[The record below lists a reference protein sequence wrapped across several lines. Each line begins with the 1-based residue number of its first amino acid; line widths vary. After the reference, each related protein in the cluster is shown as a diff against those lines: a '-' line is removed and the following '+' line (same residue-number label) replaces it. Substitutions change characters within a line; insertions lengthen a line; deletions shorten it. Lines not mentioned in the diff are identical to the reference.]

1 MAVSSK
7 IIIRFVIAV
16 FSLLVVL
23 APSETVQAKS
33 RNHTKTVVAI
43 GTGIIRQNDSAN
55 AREKAIS
62 KSLVSA
68 VNKVAVEF
76 LPLESIVRDF
86 QAFNEVIYGQSAK
99 FIQGYKVLIESS
111 SEDKYWVMV
120 KATVSINRLKELMS
134 SAGIVLDKKTLPKI
148 LFLISEQ
155 DLEDLVP
162 KYWWGKDSA
171 FAKASSASALAA
183 VMKTKGFPVIDSSS
197 IPQNTIVEAIY
208 DKPYLNNHEVLDL
221 GLRLKAQVVIVGNSA
236 ANRVPNIMGD
246 KLKSFKGIVSA
257 RAIRT
262 DTGAEIASTTQTA
275 EAANPDESVGARNAL
290 SNAGSLTGEELASQ
304 IVAAWHKKGKQSSM
318 VEIMVEGTSNLA
330 GFVKFRRII
339 NDTSGVKNLQIK
351 EMKSD
356 EATIIVEFQGNA
368 KELADA
374 LMLKTF
380 ESVSINIYEVS
391 QNQLRIELIS
401 G

>member
-23 APSETVQAKS
+23 DPSETVQAES
-33 RNHTKTVVAI
+33 QNHTKAVVVI
-43 GTGIIRQNDSAN
+43 GTSIIRQNDSAN
-55 AREKAIS
+55 AREEAIAN
-62 KSLVSA
+62 SLVAA
-68 VNKVAVEF
+68 VNKVAVEY

-86 QAFNEVIYGQSAK
+86 QAFNEVVDGQTAK

-111 SEDKYWVMV
+111 SEGKYRIMV
-120 KATVSINRLKELMS
+120 KATVSINRLKEIML

-155 DLEDLVP
+155 DLEDFVP

-183 VMKTKGFPVIDSSS
+183 AMKTKGFPIIDHGRVA
-197 IPQNTIVEAIY
+197 QNSIVEAIY
-208 DKPYLNNHEVLDL
+208 NKPDLNNHEALDL

-236 ANRVPNIMGD
+236 ANRVPNIVGA
-246 KLKSFKGIVSA
+246 KVKSFKGIVSA

-262 DTGAEIASTTQTA
+262 DTGAEIASTTKTA
-275 EAANPDESVGARNAL
+275 VAANPEESVAARDAL
-290 SNAGSLTGEELASQ
+290 SNAGSITGEALASQ
-304 IVAAWHKKGKQSSM
+304 IVAAWHKKGQQSNT

-330 GFVKFRRII
+330 GFVKFRRVI

-356 EATIIVEFQGNA
+356 EATIIVDFQGNA

-380 ESVSINIYEVS
+380 ESISINIYEVS
-391 QNQLRIELIS
+391 QNHLRIELIP